1 MYILRHYF
9 PLSPSFTLLLFY
21 SSSFLL
27 LLLLL
32 LQLLRSLPQVCNG
45 VLRPPI
51 RDEWK
56 EPDSDEA
63 KLVEIMVICWAQ
75 KPEDRPDLEDVL
87 ELLDDIIG
95 RRRRRR
101 MEERGEGGNGVGGHA
116 AVGVGAG
123 RRTAACRV

>member
-1 MYILRHYF
+1 M
-9 PLSPSFTLLLFY
+9 
-21 SSSFLL
+21 
-27 LLLLL
+27 
-32 LQLLRSLPQVCNG
+32 CNG

-101 MEERGEGGNGVGGHA
+101 MEERGEGGNGVGG
-116 AVGVGAG
+116 VDGAG
-123 RRTAACRV
+123 AAGGDGKVGDEGDDGEYDQIGAGEDPENDYDQFSDDEG